1 MFNELEEEHKH
12 FSCSSSRLME
22 EQKKTQVAENQ
33 YYIETLAEIL
43 VLTATE
49 NIAQQW
55 SQGVSRLRKKGVFL
69 SMLDLMGN
77 HNPIN

>member
-1 MFNELEEEHKH
+1 
-12 FSCSSSRLME
+12 ME